1 MHVNEP
7 LTSIFPKTASEASFE
22 FANLDAQI
30 PFVIS
35 LFTAGREHMQHHPT
49 PHPINVLRH
58 VTFAL

>member
-22 FANLDAQI
+22 FA
-30 PFVIS
+30 